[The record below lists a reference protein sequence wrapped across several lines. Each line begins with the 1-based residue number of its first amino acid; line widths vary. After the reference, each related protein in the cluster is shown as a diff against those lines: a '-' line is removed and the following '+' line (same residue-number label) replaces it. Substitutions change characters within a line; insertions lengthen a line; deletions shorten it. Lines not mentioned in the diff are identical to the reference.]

1 MKKKL
6 MSSPTLLNRIRINPN
21 DSKDSLKVID
31 IPLDLI
37 KSDPN
42 QPRKYFDESALEELA
57 GSIESHGLLQP
68 ITVRR
73 DSRKKGS
80 FIIVA
85 GERRYRAFQ
94 LLKRELIPAVVSANN
109 HDELALIENLQ
120 REDLSAFEEAEG
132 LANLK
137 KKYGYTLKAI
147 GQAVGKAE
155 STISNL
161 LKINELPNKI
171 KKEISTSKG
180 SSRSILMELV
190 RVPDKKDQLKMWET
204 IKTTGMTV
212 KDIRRKKLSK
222 EEQEGIE
229 SQRVITSAK
238 RLITRLETL
247 VESQGALEDEGYEE
261 LLNVYE
267 RFVQLMEKTAM
278 KREG

>member
-1 MKKKL
+1 MNNS
-6 MSSPTLLNRIRINPN
+6 MNRVRIDPN
-21 DSKDSLKVID
+21 QNKDSLKVID
-31 IPLDLI
+31 IPLNLI
-37 KSDPN
+37 KSDSN

-57 GSIESHGLLQP
+57 ASITTHGLLQP

-73 DSRKKGS
+73 DPRKKGH
-80 FIIVA
+80 FIVVA
-85 GERRYRAFQ
+85 GERRYRAFG
-94 LLKRELIPAVVSANN
+94 LLEKETIPAVVTANN

-120 REDLSAFEEAEG
+120 REDLSPFEEAEG

-137 KKYGYTLKAI
+137 KKYGYTLKEI
-147 GQAVGKAE
+147 GNAVGKAE

-161 LKINELPNKI
+161 LKINELPGKI

-190 RVPDKKDQLKMWET
+190 RVPDKKDQLKLWET

-222 EEQEGIE
+222 EEQEGVE
-229 SQRVITSAK
+229 SQRVITGAK
-238 RLITRLETL
+238 RLVTRLETL

-261 LLNVYE
+261 LLQVYE
-267 RFVQLMEKTAM
+267 RFVQIMEKTAL
-278 KREG
+278 KREGR

>member
-1 MKKKL
+1 MI
-6 MSSPTLLNRIRINPN
+6 NRVRIDPN
-21 DSKDSLKVID
+21 QNKDSLKVID
-31 IPLDLI
+31 IPLNLI
-37 KSDPN
+37 KSDSN

-57 GSIESHGLLQP
+57 ASITTHGLLQP

-73 DSRKKGS
+73 DPRKKGH
-80 FIIVA
+80 FIVVA
-85 GERRYRAFQ
+85 GERRYRAFG
-94 LLKRELIPAVVSANN
+94 LLEKETIPAVVTANN

-120 REDLSAFEEAEG
+120 REDLSPFEEAEG

-137 KKYGYTLKAI
+137 KKYGYTLKEI
-147 GQAVGKAE
+147 GNAVGKAE

-161 LKINELPNKI
+161 LKINELPGKI

-190 RVPDKKDQLKMWET
+190 RVPDKKDQLKLWET

-222 EEQEGIE
+222 EEQEGVE
-229 SQRVITSAK
+229 SQRVITGAK
-238 RLITRLETL
+238 RLVTRLETL

-261 LLNVYE
+261 LLQVYE
-267 RFVQLMEKTAM
+267 RFVQIMEKTAL
-278 KREG
+278 KREGR